1 VSFNQAKDDFVSWIP
16 MKRPQEPVDVANMVA
31 YLASDLA
38 RNMTGGTCHVDGGM
52 VMD

>member
-1 VSFNQAKDDFVSWIP
+1 